1 MSLASFEW
9 FWQPPMTG
17 EPGILMIVDT
27 HPGPQ
32 APDVPFV
39 AEDLKAI
46 LEGIETRIP
55 TDVHLHQLRIYARD
69 IFKLWIQLE
78 FNILGRQFTK
88 TAPDFS
94 QEDLERVWENH
105 VVEAGFA

>member
-55 TDVHLHQLRIYARD
+55 DDVHLHQLRIYARD